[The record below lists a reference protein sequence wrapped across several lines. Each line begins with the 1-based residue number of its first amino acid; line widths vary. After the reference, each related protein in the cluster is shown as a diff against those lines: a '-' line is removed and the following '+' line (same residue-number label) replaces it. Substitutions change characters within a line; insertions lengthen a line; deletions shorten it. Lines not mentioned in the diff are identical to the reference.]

1 MPDQMIEASAINGQ
15 LDSLL
20 ASAGVVIFYL
30 VVWGLVFA
38 GTALFVGVVI
48 PFITGDS
55 LLFAAGIITA
65 SSDQLSIW
73 VLSAGVA
80 VAAFASDQVGFA
92 LGRRFGR
99 PYLDRRGGPWVQRMI
114 ARTDRFYKLFGWWSV
129 VIARYIPWARVFI
142 PVIAGVGKMSF
153 LRFAT
158 ANLVG
163 AVSWGVLITVL
174 GYFAAINPQVR
185 PLAYIIAGIV
195 IFASVIAGFRAWRKD
210 RSLRLASTASTDKT
224 ETSVE

>member
-1 MPDQMIEASAINGQ
+1 MPGRMIEASAINGE
-15 LDSLL
+15 LSSVL
-20 ASAGVVIFYL
+20 ADAGAIIFYL

-65 SSDQLSIW
+65 TSDQLNIW
-73 VLSAGVA
+73 ILAIGVA
-80 VAAFASDQVGFA
+80 ISAFASDQVGFA

-114 ARTDRFYKLFGWWSV
+114 ARTERFYTLFGWWSV
-129 VIARYIPWARVFI
+129 VIARYIPLARVFI
-142 PVIAGVGKMSF
+142 PVIAGVGRMSF

-185 PLAYIIAGIV
+185 PLAY
-195 IFASVIAGFRAWRKD
+195 VIAGLVIAASIVAGIRAWMKD
-210 RSLRLASTASTDKT
+210 RAVRLSEKEPSIR
-224 ETSVE
+224 